1 MLLSFAVTE
10 VHVKAIEVFAMLALA
25 FIQTTVLMKISDCL
39 LLLEIK
45 KKKITSLLMK
55 FTLSV

>member
-1 MLLSFAVTE
+1 MLLSFAVIE

-39 LLLEIK
+39 LLLEIIK
-45 KKKITSLLMK
+45 KPTSLLMK